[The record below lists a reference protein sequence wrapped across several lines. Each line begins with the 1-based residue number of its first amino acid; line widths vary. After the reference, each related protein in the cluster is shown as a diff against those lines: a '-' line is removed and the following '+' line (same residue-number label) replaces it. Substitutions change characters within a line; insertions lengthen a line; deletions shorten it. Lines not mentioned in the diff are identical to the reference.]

1 MKKLIKTIF
10 MKTSTSKEFTFE
22 LNEEKSQ
29 ICQKL
34 SYLIA
39 PVNDL
44 WLPLIPNDLSDEW
57 CWWCWLS
64 IFCQP
69 IALHRLAVKLRLRNA
84 GFRYL
89 GLGFV
94 TYIFIFLTA
103 FLWIFDTKFM
113 PQETF
118 SRISTNFA
126 YQNSRKS
133 KSFEGLVEFSHLTEP
148 DEW

>member
-1 MKKLIKTIF
+1 
-10 MKTSTSKEFTFE
+10 MKTFTLKEFTFE

-44 WLPLIPNDLSDEW
+44 WWSLISNELSDEW

-103 FLWIFDTKFM
+103 FLWILDTKFM
-113 PQETF
+113 PKETF
-118 SRISTNFA
+118 SRISTNFCLD
-126 YQNSRKS
+126 
-133 KSFEGLVEFSHLTEP
+133 ELSHLAEP
-148 DEW
+148 DEWYMIYIHTFQILKKPGSPS